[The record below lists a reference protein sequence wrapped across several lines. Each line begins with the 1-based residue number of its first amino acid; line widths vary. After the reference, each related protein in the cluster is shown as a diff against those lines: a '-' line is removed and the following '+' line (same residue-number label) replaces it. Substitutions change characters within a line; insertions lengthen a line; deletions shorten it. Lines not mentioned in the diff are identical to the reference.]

1 MLIGIMNK
9 NAYIKSNHMLYFD
22 NQLWVFRYKLNIKK
36 AEIFIKNCNLLH
48 VTLFILTGN
57 TSLDTIQNV

>member
-1 MLIGIMNK
+1 MNK
-9 NAYIKSNHMLYFD
+9 YACIKNNHMLHFD
-22 NQLWVFRYKLNIKK
+22 KQLWNFRYKLNIKK